1 MISSVKNLRIYL
13 SFDTVLTAIWD
24 VKEIWALCI
33 LGIGHLGQK
42 TCLWGQNILCYFPC
56 GPENKQSAFN
66 MGDLGSIPGSGR
78 SPGEGN
84 AYPFQ
89 YSCLENS
96 MDRGAW
102 QATNLYRCKVKRNWT
117 TNTTTTYYT
126 GFSSGSVVKN
136 LPANA
141 GDAVSIPGSGRSPGE
156 GNGKPTPVFLPW
168 KIPWTEEPGGLQSMG
183 SQRVEHNL
191 APKQQQQHTM

>member
-24 VKEIWALCI
+24 VKEIRALCI
-33 LGIGHLGQK
+33 LGIDHLGQK

-117 TNTTTTYYT
+117 TNTTTPYYT
-126 GFSSGSVVKN
+126 GFSSGTVVKN

-141 GDAVSIPGSGRSPGE
+141 GDVGLILGLGRSSGE
-156 GNGKPTPVFLPW
+156 GNVSPHQYSWPGKSHGQRSLGGYSPW
-168 KIPWTEEPGGLQSMG
+168 GHKELNT
-183 SQRVEHNL
+183 
-191 APKQQQQHTM
+191 T

>member
-24 VKEIWALCI
+24 LKEIQALCT
-33 LGIGHLGQK
+33 LSHLGQK
-42 TCLWGQNILCYFPC
+42 TYLWGQNILYYFPC

-96 MDRGAW
+96 IDRGAW
-102 QATNLYRCKVKRNWT
+102 QATNLHCCKVEHNWT
-117 TNTTTTYYT
+117 TNTTTYCV

-136 LPANA
+136 PPASA
-141 GDAVSIPGSGRSPGE
+141 GDVGLILGLGRSSGE
-156 GNGKPTPVFLPW
+156 GNVNPQQYSWPGRSHGQRSLGGYSPW
-168 KIPWTEEPGGLQSMG
+168 GHKESDTTDQLTYTHLKIRSF
-183 SQRVEHNL
+183 
-191 APKQQQQHTM
+191 